1 MSSWEYK
8 HWLPFVFRTW
18 AVSDAPDTRWNTEYR
33 YTAGAIS
40 SIRIQRTPRHMV
52 QITWRDGHTVE
63 WYHPQLDVGDVYQEQ
78 FGIHVTA
85 DGRALFVQTWDQG
98 LHCLDAATGLTLW
111 RSKSRRGIT
120 SLLVG
125 GETLVA
131 HQHEQ
136 ALLLLDIRTG
146 EVLKE
151 KRPAR
156 DWSFYPLSPDILI
169 CQTTAR
175 QWEII
180 RASDLETLQA
190 IPHKLFPS
198 TRGEAPWCIRD
209 VWLED
214 GALWCNAFRS
224 ISPESTQTIDETFRI
239 PVQLTFQP

>member
-1 MSSWEYK
+1 MPSWQNRHWSPSS
-8 HWLPFVFRTW
+8 VRTW
-18 AVSDAPDTRWNTEYR
+18 RITDDVNTPCNTEYT
-33 YTAGAIS
+33 YPAGAID
-40 SIRIQRTPRHMV
+40 SIRILRTPRQLV
-52 QITWRDGHTVE
+52 SVTWRDGHTAE
-63 WYHPQLDVGDVYQEQ
+63 WYHERLDIGGAYQAQ
-78 FGIHVTA
+78 FGVSVTT

-98 LHCLDAATGLTLW
+98 LHCLDTTTGKTLW

-120 SLLVG
+120 SLLVSP
-125 GETLVA
+125 ETLVA

-136 ALLLLDIRTG
+136 ALLLLDIHTG

-151 KRPAR
+151 KRPASA
-156 DWSFYPLSPDILI
+156 WAFYPLSPDHLI

-180 RASDLETLQA
+180 RASDLETVQV

-198 TRGEAPWCIRD
+198 THGDDPWCIRD